1 MERLQAAIEKARD
14 DRDRVP
20 PRRGARIGGAL
31 DAAWARLNPL
41 HLDGEVLQNNRIF
54 TAEAGPLAASFD
66 ILRTRVLR
74 TMQQNGWKRLAITS
88 ATPECGKSTIALNLA
103 FAMARQPN
111 MRTLQVELDMRRP
124 SQQRLLGL
132 TGGHQPAPSS
142 VADLLSGDKSFAD
155 IALNHRNSLA
165 LVTNGQSVQNPSDI
179 LLSSDVGRVL
189 SDLERTYQFD
199 MVICDM
205 PPSLISDD
213 MIAFTSNVD
222 CALIVA
228 AAEASTAAEIDKCE
242 RDLSEMTN
250 VLGVVLN
257 KYRLGAADSAYPDQ
271 YY

>member
-1 MERLQAAIEKARD
+1 MERLQAAIEKART
-14 DRDRVP
+14 DRNRVEH
-20 PRRGARIGGAL
+20 RRGARADGAL
-31 DAAWARLNPL
+31 DRAWSDLTPL
-41 HLDGEVLQNNRIF
+41 HVENDVLQANRIF
-54 TAEAGPLAASFD
+54 TADAAPAATSFD

-74 TMQQNGWKRLAITS
+74 TMQQNGWRRLAITS

-103 FAMARQPN
+103 FAMARQPGT
-111 MRTLQVELDMRRP
+111 RTLQIELDMRRP

-132 TGGHQPAPSS
+132 NTTPSS
-142 VADLLSGDKSFAD
+142 VADLLSGDRDFSD

-165 LVTNGQSVQNPSDI
+165 LVINGETVQNPSDI
-179 LLSSDVGRVL
+179 LLSSGVGDVL
-189 SDLERTYQFD
+189 SDLETAYQFD

-205 PPSLISDD
+205 PPSLLSDD

-228 AAEASTAAEIDKCE
+228 AAEMSTAAEIDKCE
-242 RDLSEMTN
+242 RDLAETTN

-257 KYRLGAADSAYPDQ
+257 KYRLGAADSAYPDH